1 MRHSTN
7 IVAEKP
13 KLRISAEE
21 SARRRSVLSSAD
33 ADQRIEGLF
42 RTPESEPVYQAFVRG
57 EIELEDILPRIQ
69 ALHHYRL

>member
-1 MRHSTN
+1 
-7 IVAEKP
+7 
-13 KLRISAEE
+13 
-21 SARRRSVLSSAD
+21 VLSSAD